1 MAEADVELYA
11 EQVVQNQHE
20 PPRRL
25 HLHVLLGVV
34 FDRGSIWVMLFGLA
48 TILAGFG
55 YLIMPVDDPS
65 GRGLG
70 VIVAF
75 ISGGLIAISPWIYMW
90 KWYRALRYGRLA
102 SATIIELHK
111 EGPGSQATFRA
122 ARNGAAK
129 GRWSI
134 TTERPSVGRRSLG
147 RHAGASAGAST
158 QAKSND
164 AGRAIAMDCPLPL
177 GQQCNYLPLWRPSW
191 EYRFLDR
198 EYLVGLYA
206 S

>member
-1 MAEADVELYA
+1 VAEIDVELYA

-20 PPRRL
+20 PPRIL
-25 HLHVLLGVV
+25 HLHVLLGVI

-90 KWYRALRYGRLA
+90 KWYLALRYGRLA

-134 TTERPSVGRRSLG
+134 TTERGTFTESFTLDQAWVADLWVGSQVRV
-147 RHAGASAGAST
+147 
-158 QAKSND
+158 
-164 AGRAIAMDCPLPL
+164 
-177 GQQCNYLPLWRPSW
+177 
-191 EYRFLDR
+191 
-198 EYLVGLYA
+198 LVHPRKQKVLMPVGP
-206 S
+206 